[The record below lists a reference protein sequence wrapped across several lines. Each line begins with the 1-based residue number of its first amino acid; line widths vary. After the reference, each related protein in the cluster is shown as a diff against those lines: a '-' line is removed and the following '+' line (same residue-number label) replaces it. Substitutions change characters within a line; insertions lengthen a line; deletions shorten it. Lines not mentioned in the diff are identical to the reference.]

1 MTARSIRLFL
11 VDGTPQGMRTAEVG
25 NWSGLSLV
33 CPRTDLARL
42 GVRPEVRR
50 TGVYILIGP
59 SDSSPSGLMVYV
71 GESDDVW
78 ARLTTHDDRKD
89 FWEWVVVFVSKDDNL
104 TKAHARWLE
113 RTLVRE
119 LKQAR
124 RANVANTNE
133 PASGRLPE
141 ADTADME
148 TFLDNVRLLLPTLGV
163 NVFAIAGSQD
173 RGPLPA
179 ADLRLELKWEDARAE
194 SVVVDG
200 QFIVQAGSTARGVE
214 VESLAAWL
222 RALRSTLQA
231 NGVLVPHEGG
241 LLTFSQPYAFESP
254 SAAAGVVSGTG
265 LNGRAAWKVKGTG
278 ESYKSWLATQMRYAS
293 DPPRT

>member
-11 VDGTPQGMRTAEVG
+11 VDGTPHGLRTAEVG

-42 GVRPEVRR
+42 GARPEVRR

-59 SDSSPSGLMVYV
+59 SDSSPSGFAVYV

-78 ARLTTHDDRKD
+78 VRLARHEREED
-89 FWEWVVVFVSKDDNL
+89 FWTWVVVFVSKDDNL

-113 RTLVRE
+113 SKLFHDVH
-119 LKQAR
+119 QAR
-124 RANVANTNE
+124 RAQVMNSNQPT
-133 PASGRLPE
+133 SGRLPE
-141 ADTADME
+141 ADTADMQ

-163 NVFAIAGSQD
+163 NVFSVAGDHD
-173 RGPLPA
+173 RGPTPA
-179 ADLRLELKWEDARAE
+179 TEHRLELKWEDARAE
-194 SVVVDG
+194 CLVVDG
-200 QFIVQAGSTARGVE
+200 QFVVQPGSTARGVE

-222 RALRSTLQA
+222 RTLRCTLQES
-231 NGVLVPHEGG
+231 GVLVPSESG

-265 LNGRAAWKVKGTG
+265 LNGRVAWKIKGSG
-278 ESYKSWLATQMRYAS
+278 QSYKEWLAKQVSRISSA
-293 DPPRT
+293 PLK